1 MRTSKFV
8 FEIIWPLAMASYS
21 SCVKKH
27 RKLLPEKPRGAGV
40 MQTGY
45 VFFSGHLKFEGLE
58 VSERHVSPLINTSG
72 RVLQILRATWPPLVG
87 SMLGTLLSA
96 RVKNDRKKEEL
107 LLMFYIPFYI
117 NLGHFNLKE
126 FKRAFHRFGHDQCWI
141 SNICFC
147 CLQQV
152 ELTYYIP
159 ETLENKIY
167 RYWLIFHY

>member
-1 MRTSKFV
+1 MRKSKFV

-27 RKLLPEKPRGAGV
+27 RKLLPGKPRGAGV
-40 MQTGY
+40 MQC
-45 VFFSGHLKFEGLE
+45 FFSGHLKFEGLE

-107 LLMFYIPFYI
+107 LLMFYIHFSIY
-117 NLGHFNLKE
+117 LGHFNLKE

-147 CLQQV
+147 CLQQA
-152 ELTYYIP
+152 EGLSTG
-159 ETLENKIY
+159 
-167 RYWLIFHY
+167 HDGS

>member
-1 MRTSKFV
+1 
-8 FEIIWPLAMASYS
+8 
-21 SCVKKH
+21 
-27 RKLLPEKPRGAGV
+27 
-40 MQTGY
+40 MQQQCEQGMF
-45 VFFSGHLKFEGLE
+45 FFSGHLKFEGLE

-96 RVKNDRKKEEL
+96 RVKNDRKKRGTPTYVL
-107 LLMFYIPFYI
+107 YILSFFI

-147 CLQQV
+147 CLQQA
-152 ELTYYIP
+152 ELKKKYLKFTNQHSSWPNRWHTRDIR
-159 ETLENKIY
+159 EKNMQ
-167 RYWLIFHY
+167 WLIFHYQIFCKMLIKITP